1 MGRRTRV
8 KLIIRTI
15 ILVFA
20 LFAAIIDTNLLD
32 KIMNLNII
40 ANIKRWIVEHKK
52 GVIIGVLIALVI
64 IILTFVVASV
74 IKSNSYYG
82 EYYITETGEKYHKK
96 DCIFIKDK
104 RKVERLT
111 ESDYY
116 SGEYDPCQI
125 CLPKD

>member
-40 ANIKRWIVEHKK
+40 ANIKIYQLIWGYLMYEM
-52 GVIIGVLIALVI
+52 IIVLIPK
-64 IILTFVVASV
+64 F
-74 IKSNSYYG
+74 NNYN
-82 EYYITETGEKYHKK
+82 
-96 DCIFIKDK
+96 
-104 RKVERLT
+104 
-111 ESDYY
+111 Y
-116 SGEYDPCQI
+116 SGKLFKRHFIEAPTYNKEKLDKFKQKNTKKAI
-125 CLPKD
+125 NSFIFWI